1 MDELRDWTQ
10 KPDGLQPNYL
20 QPRKMKIEIVTPDT
34 TIYEG
39 EVSLAQLPG
48 LDGSFEVLNNHAP
61 MIAALKKGKVKVID
75 AKKATLFFEING
87 GVMEILKNRI
97 LVLAE

>member
-1 MDELRDWTQ
+1 
-10 KPDGLQPNYL
+10 
-20 QPRKMKIEIVTPDT
+20 MKIEIVTPDS

-39 EVSLAQLPG
+39 EVSLAQFPG

-61 MIAALKKGKVKVID
+61 MIAALKKGKVKVINN
-75 AKKATLFFEING
+75 KKDTLFFEVKG
-87 GVMEILKNRI
+87 GVVEVLKNRI